1 MIFLIWSLILH
12 QIKYCFVRGESAMKN
27 IHVSAAIIMKDNKI
41 FVTQRGYG
49 EFKDWW
55 EFPGGKIEEGETP
68 EECLKREIKEELKA
82 DINIDK
88 YLCTV
93 EYDYPN
99 FHLKME
105 CFICSLIDGHLELV
119 EAEDAK
125 FITKD
130 QLDNIDFLPADLL
143 VVKEL
148 KKSI

>member
-1 MIFLIWSLILH
+1 
-12 QIKYCFVRGESAMKN
+12 MKN
-27 IHVSAAIIMKDNKI
+27 IHVSAAIIIKDNKI

-68 EECLKREIKEELKA
+68 EQCLKREIREELKA

-93 EYDYPN
+93 EYNYPN

-125 FITKD
+125 FITDD

-148 KKSI
+148 KKAI

>member
-1 MIFLIWSLILH
+1 M
-12 QIKYCFVRGESAMKN
+12 KY
-27 IHVSAAIIMKDNKI
+27 IHVSAAIIIKDNKI

-68 EECLKREIKEELKA
+68 EECLKREIKEELEA

>member
-1 MIFLIWSLILH
+1 
-12 QIKYCFVRGESAMKN
+12 MKN

-55 EFPGGKIEEGETP
+55 EFPGGKVEEGETP

-125 FITKD
+125 FITND

>member
-1 MIFLIWSLILH
+1 
-12 QIKYCFVRGESAMKN
+12 MKN

-105 CFICSLIDGHLELV
+105 CFICSLIDDHLELV

>member
-1 MIFLIWSLILH
+1 
-12 QIKYCFVRGESAMKN
+12 MKN

-125 FITKD
+125 FITND

>member
-1 MIFLIWSLILH
+1 
-12 QIKYCFVRGESAMKN
+12 MKN

-105 CFICSLIDGHLELV
+105 CFICSLIDGNLELV

-125 FITKD
+125 FITND
-130 QLDNIDFLPADLL
+130 QLDSIDFLPADLL

-148 KKSI
+148 KKAI

>member
-1 MIFLIWSLILH
+1 
-12 QIKYCFVRGESAMKN
+12 MKN

-105 CFICSLIDGHLELV
+105 CFICSLIYGHLELV

-125 FITKD
+125 FITND

>member
-1 MIFLIWSLILH
+1 
-12 QIKYCFVRGESAMKN
+12 MKN
-27 IHVSAAIIMKDNKI
+27 IHVSAAIIIKDNKI

-55 EFPGGKIEEGETP
+55 EFPGGKIEEGETS

>member
-1 MIFLIWSLILH
+1 
-12 QIKYCFVRGESAMKN
+12 MKS

-68 EECLKREIKEELKA
+68 EECLKREIKEELEA

-130 QLDNIDFLPADLL
+130 KLDNIDFLPADLL

>member
-1 MIFLIWSLILH
+1 
-12 QIKYCFVRGESAMKN
+12 MKN

-41 FVTQRGYG
+41 FVMQRGYG

-125 FITKD
+125 FISKD
-130 QLDNIDFLPADLL
+130 QLDSIDFLPADLL

>member
-1 MIFLIWSLILH
+1 
-12 QIKYCFVRGESAMKN
+12 MKN

-143 VVKEL
+143 VLKEL

>member
-1 MIFLIWSLILH
+1 
-12 QIKYCFVRGESAMKN
+12 MKN

-55 EFPGGKIEEGETP
+55 EFSGGKIEEGETP

-125 FITKD
+125 FITKG

-143 VVKEL
+143 AVKEL

>member
-1 MIFLIWSLILH
+1 
-12 QIKYCFVRGESAMKN
+12 MKH

-68 EECLKREIKEELKA
+68 EECLKREIKEELEA

>member
-1 MIFLIWSLILH
+1 
-12 QIKYCFVRGESAMKN
+12 MKN
-27 IHVSAAIIMKDNKI
+27 IHVSAAIIIKDNKI

-55 EFPGGKIEEGETP
+55 EFPGGKIEEGETL

-105 CFICSLIDGHLELV
+105 CFICYLIDGHLELV

>member
-1 MIFLIWSLILH
+1 MN
-12 QIKYCFVRGESAMKN
+12 N

-88 YLCTV
+88 YLCTI

-125 FITKD
+125 FITND
-130 QLDNIDFLPADLL
+130 QLDSIDFLPADLL

>member
-1 MIFLIWSLILH
+1 
-12 QIKYCFVRGESAMKN
+12 
-27 IHVSAAIIMKDNKI
+27 
-41 FVTQRGYG
+41 
-49 EFKDWW
+49 
-55 EFPGGKIEEGETP
+55 
-68 EECLKREIKEELKA
+68 
-82 DINIDK
+82 
-88 YLCTV
+88 
-93 EYDYPN
+93 
-99 FHLKME
+99 ME

>member
-1 MIFLIWSLILH
+1 
-12 QIKYCFVRGESAMKN
+12 MKN
-27 IHVSAAIIMKDNKI
+27 IPVSAAIIMKDNKI

>member
-1 MIFLIWSLILH
+1 
-12 QIKYCFVRGESAMKN
+12 
-27 IHVSAAIIMKDNKI
+27 MKDNKI
-41 FVTQRGYG
+41 FVTQRGHG
-49 EFKDWW
+49 KFKDWW

>member
-1 MIFLIWSLILH
+1 
-12 QIKYCFVRGESAMKN
+12 MKN

-125 FITKD
+125 FITDD

>member
-1 MIFLIWSLILH
+1 
-12 QIKYCFVRGESAMKN
+12 MKN
-27 IHVSAAIIMKDNKI
+27 IHVSAAIIVKDNKI

-55 EFPGGKIEEGETP
+55 EFPGGKIEKGETP

>member
-1 MIFLIWSLILH
+1 
-12 QIKYCFVRGESAMKN
+12 MKN

-55 EFPGGKIEEGETP
+55 EFPGGKIEEGETS
-68 EECLKREIKEELKA
+68 EECLKREIKEELEA

>member
-1 MIFLIWSLILH
+1 
-12 QIKYCFVRGESAMKN
+12 MKN

-55 EFPGGKIEEGETP
+55 EFPGGKIEEGETS

-125 FITKD
+125 FITND

>member
-1 MIFLIWSLILH
+1 
-12 QIKYCFVRGESAMKN
+12 MKN

-49 EFKDWW
+49 GFKDWW

-68 EECLKREIKEELKA
+68 EECLKREIKEELEA
-82 DINIDK
+82 DININK

>member
-1 MIFLIWSLILH
+1 
-12 QIKYCFVRGESAMKN
+12 MKN
-27 IHVSAAIIMKDNKI
+27 IHVSAAIIVKDNKI

-68 EECLKREIKEELKA
+68 EECLKREIKEELEA

-125 FITKD
+125 FITND

-148 KKSI
+148 KESI

>member
-1 MIFLIWSLILH
+1 
-12 QIKYCFVRGESAMKN
+12 MKN
-27 IHVSAAIIMKDNKI
+27 IHVSAAIIVKDNKI

-125 FITKD
+125 FITND

>member
-1 MIFLIWSLILH
+1 
-12 QIKYCFVRGESAMKN
+12 MKN

-55 EFPGGKIEEGETP
+55 EFPGGKIEEGETS

-130 QLDNIDFLPADLL
+130 QLDSIDFLPADLL

>member
-1 MIFLIWSLILH
+1 
-12 QIKYCFVRGESAMKN
+12 MKN

-130 QLDNIDFLPADLL
+130 KLDNIDFLPADLL

>member
-1 MIFLIWSLILH
+1 
-12 QIKYCFVRGESAMKN
+12 MKN

-68 EECLKREIKEELKA
+68 EECLKREMKEELKA